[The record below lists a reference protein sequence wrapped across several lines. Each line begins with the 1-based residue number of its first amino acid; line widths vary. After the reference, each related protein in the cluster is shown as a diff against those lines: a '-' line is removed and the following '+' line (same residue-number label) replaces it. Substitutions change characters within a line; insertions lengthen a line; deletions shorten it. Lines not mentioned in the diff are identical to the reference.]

1 MLNAEDLY
9 ESQHWRE
16 LDLRDK
22 IDSRLQS
29 SLTLVT
35 AIIGALSFLL
45 TNVDIG
51 HKHGLV
57 DYLFF
62 ALLAITFAL
71 LFLSGF
77 YFFRS
82 SVGSLFH
89 RNTYKTLPVST
100 ELERYKRGWDAT
112 IARSPQRAQAQG
124 ITSADELKKLL
135 IENYLAR
142 QETNAKINDERA
154 KNISNINLLVIVE
167 ALLTAA
173 AFSIFYLGGLNKA
186 DLPKTQDI
194 KITAPIDIRSI
205 PSTQQ
210 TQCFFWFPP
219 TEYAHGPRTSKG
231 HSK

>member
-1 MLNAEDLY
+1 MLTSEDLY

-45 TNVDIG
+45 TNVDTQ
-51 HKHGLV
+51 HKHGPV
-57 DYLFF
+57 DYVFF

-89 RNTYKTLPVST
+89 RNTYKTLPASM
-100 ELERYKRGWDAT
+100 ELEKYKLGWDAA
-112 IARSPQRAQAQG
+112 IAKSPQAARARG
-124 ITSADELKKLL
+124 ITSADEVKKLL
-135 IENYLAR
+135 IENYLER

-154 KNISNINLLVIVE
+154 KNISNINLLVVVE
-167 ALLTAA
+167 SLLTAA
-173 AFSIFYLGGLNKA
+173 AFSAFYLGGLNKA
-186 DLPKTQDI
+186 DLPKTQDV
-194 KITAPIDIRSI
+194 KITAPIDIRSM

-210 TQCFFWFPP
+210 EPCFFWFAP
-219 TEYAHGPRTSKG
+219 TEYLHRSRTNKG

>member
-1 MLNAEDLY
+1 MLTSEDLY

-22 IDSRLQS
+22 IDARLQS

-45 TNVDIG
+45 TNVDIQ
-51 HKHGLV
+51 HRHGLV

-62 ALLAITFAL
+62 ALLGITFAL

-100 ELERYKRGWDAT
+100 ELDRYKRGWDAA
-112 IARSPQRAQAQG
+112 IAKSPQAALAQG
-124 ITSADELKKLL
+124 ITSEAEVKKFL
-135 IENYLAR
+135 IENYLER

-154 KNISNINLLVIVE
+154 KNISNINLLVVVE

-194 KITAPIDIRSI
+194 KITAPIDIRSM

-210 TQCFFWFPP
+210 NQCFFWFPP
-219 TEYAHGPRTSKG
+219 TEYVHGTRTSKR

>member
-1 MLNAEDLY
+1 MLTSEDLY

-22 IDSRLQS
+22 LDSRLQS

-45 TNVDIG
+45 TNVDTQ
-51 HKHGLV
+51 HQHGLV
-57 DYLFF
+57 DYVFF
-62 ALLAITFAL
+62 TLLGITFAL

-89 RNTYKTLPVST
+89 RNTYKTLPVSA
-100 ELERYKRGWDAT
+100 ELEKYKLEWDAA
-112 IARSPQRAQAQG
+112 IAKSPQAARASG
-124 ITSADELKKLL
+124 ITSADEVKKLL
-135 IENYLAR
+135 IKNYLER
-142 QETNAKINDERA
+142 QKTNAEINDKRA
-154 KNISNINLLVIVE
+154 KNISNINLLVVVE

-173 AFSIFYLGGLNKA
+173 AFSAFYLGSLNKA
-186 DLPKTQDI
+186 DLSKTQDV
-194 KITAPIDIRSI
+194 KIAAPIDIRSM
-205 PSTQQ
+205 PSTQPE
-210 TQCFFWFPP
+210 QCFFWFAP
-219 TEYAHGPRTSKG
+219 TQYFHGAQTSKR

>member
-1 MLNAEDLY
+1 MLTSEDLY

-45 TNVDIG
+45 ANVDIQ
-51 HKHGLV
+51 HRHGFA

-62 ALLAITFAL
+62 ALLALTFASL
-71 LFLSGF
+71 LASGF

-82 SVGSLFH
+82 SVGSIFH

-100 ELERYKRGWDAT
+100 DLEKYKLEWDAT
-112 IARSPQRAQAQG
+112 IAKSPNAARALG
-124 ITSADELKKLL
+124 ITSDSEVRKLL
-135 IENYLAR
+135 IKNYLER
-142 QETNAKINDERA
+142 QATNAEINDKCA
-154 KNISNINLLVIVE
+154 KNISNINLLIVVE

-173 AFSIFYLGGLNKA
+173 AFSVFYLGGMNKA
-186 DLPKTQDI
+186 DLEKTQQI
-194 KITAPIDIRSI
+194 KITAPIDVRSM
-205 PSTQQ
+205 PSIQQ
-210 TQCFFWFPP
+210 APCFFWFAP
-219 TEYAHGPRTSKG
+219 TENPHGSRTSKG
-231 HSK
+231 HGK

>member
-51 HKHGLV
+51 HTHGLA

-89 RNTYKTLPVST
+89 RNTYKTLPVSK
-100 ELERYKRGWDAT
+100 ELDRIQAWLGRHDSQIAPGGTGARNNIGRGA
-112 IARSPQRAQAQG
+112 
-124 ITSADELKKLL
+124 
-135 IENYLAR
+135 
-142 QETNAKINDERA
+142 
-154 KNISNINLLVIVE
+154 
-167 ALLTAA
+167 
-173 AFSIFYLGGLNKA
+173 
-186 DLPKTQDI
+186 
-194 KITAPIDIRSI
+194 
-205 PSTQQ
+205 
-210 TQCFFWFPP
+210 
-219 TEYAHGPRTSKG
+219 
-231 HSK
+231 

>member
-51 HKHGLV
+51 HTHGLV

-89 RNTYKTLPVST
+89 RNTYKTLPVSK
-100 ELERYKRGWDAT
+100 ELEEYKRGWEAT
-112 IARSPQRAQAQG
+112 IARSPRTAQAQG
-124 ITSADELKKLL
+124 ITSAEELKKLL
-135 IENYLAR
+135 IENYLER
-142 QETNAKINDERA
+142 QETNARINDERA
-154 KNISNINLLVIVE
+154 KNISNINLLVVVE

-194 KITAPIDIRSI
+194 KITAPIDIRSM

-210 TQCFFWFPP
+210 NQCFFWFPP
-219 TEYAHGPRTSKG
+219 AEYLHGSRISKG